1 VIIKMADLEIAI
13 PRPQR
18 WDEPF
23 GAMAEADVNSLLRIE
38 PFRSMDASAFPPT
51 VPLRGI
57 LLGDTRIVR
66 YEAGDLI
73 VREGDYGNSAFL
85 ILAGSVRVALERLNP
100 ELLGRDLPP
109 RRGWRQAIAQLWQ
122 NAKLPEV
129 RHIGAEEGNGING
142 QLNTRRLE
150 NTTHVFLQD
159 VPRLLESTGTARLGP
174 GEMFGELAAL
184 SRTPR
189 TATVLADSAATLLE
203 IRWQGLRDLMRRT
216 PALREH
222 VERLYRENS
231 LRVHL
236 RETPLL
242 ATLDAAAI
250 EKVAAATVF
259 ESYGN
264 FDWYVDFSSHAQRKS
279 EEQLA
284 LEPLITAEGDR
295 PNGLYLIRSG
305 FARLSRRHGHG
316 HQTIA
321 YLGKGQVFGLEE
333 LVALCKTED
342 DVVWRHSLRAV
353 GYVDILRIPVDVVL
367 TIILP
372 QTKLQNMP
380 RVPSAEVPSPG
391 TDSTRP
397 PVNPQLLDFLADHR
411 FLNGTQT
418 MLINLDRCTR
428 CDDCVRACA
437 ATHDNNP
444 RFVRQGPIHNHLMI
458 ANACMHCVDPVC
470 LIGCPTGAIAR
481 DAEIGTVRINDRT
494 CIGCG
499 TCANSCPYN
508 AIRMVEIRETAG
520 AIVLDTATQQPI
532 LKATKC
538 DFCAGQLTGPA
549 CQTACPH
556 DALVRANMSDLEGL
570 ARWLRP

>member
-1 VIIKMADLEIAI
+1 MPELEIAI
-13 PRPQR
+13 SRPQR

-23 GAMAEADVNSLLRIE
+23 GAMTETDATALMRIE
-38 PFRSMDASAFPPT
+38 PFRSIDASAFPPT

-85 ILAGSVRVALERLNP
+85 VLSGSVRVALERLKP
-100 ELLGRDLPP
+100 ELLGRDSPP

-122 NAKLPEV
+122 NARLPEV
-129 RHIGAEEGNGING
+129 RVIDAGHDHGTNGN
-142 QLNTRRLE
+142 LNTRRQE
-150 NTTHVFLQD
+150 NTTRVFLQD
-159 VPRLLESTGTARLGP
+159 VPRLLESTGTVRLGT

-242 ATLDAAAI
+242 ASLNAEAI

-264 FDWYVDFSSHAQRKS
+264 FDWYVDFGAHRKR
-279 EEQLA
+279 ELQEQLS
-284 LEPLITAEGDR
+284 LEPLIAAEGDR
-295 PNGLYLIRSG
+295 PTGLYLIRAG
-305 FARLSRRHGHG
+305 FARLSRRHGHS
-316 HQTIA
+316 HQTVA

-333 LVALCKTED
+333 LVALCKTGAE
-342 DVVWRHSLRAV
+342 VVWRHSLRAV
-353 GYVDILRIPVDVVL
+353 GYVDVLRIPVDVVL
-367 TIILP
+367 TTILP
-372 QTKLQNMP
+372 RAKPQNLP
-380 RVPSAEVPSPG
+380 GIPSPEAPRQ
-391 TDSTRP
+391 TSEINNL
-397 PVNPQLLDFLADHR
+397 PVEPRLLDFLADHR

-437 ATHDNNP
+437 ATHNNNP
-444 RFVRQGPIHNHLMI
+444 RFVRQGPTQNHVMI

-481 DAEIGTVRINDRT
+481 DAEMGTVRVNDRT

-499 TCANSCPYN
+499 TCAHSCPYD
-508 AIRMVEIRETAG
+508 AIRMVEIREPEG

-549 CQTACPH
+549 CQHACPH
-556 DALVRANMSDLEGL
+556 DALVRADMSNLSEL
-570 ARWLRP
+570 ARWLRQ